1 MWSQRIGHGIRAV
14 EDKELV
20 KILAEKQIP
29 LELCPTSNLNT
40 KVVKDIKDYPI
51 MQLLDAGVKV
61 TINTDNMT
69 VSDTTVAKEL
79 KLIQNTFGLSNT
91 KIAIL
96 INNAKKQLFY
106 QI

>member
-1 MWSQRIGHGIRAV
+1 M
-14 EDKELV
+14 
-20 KILAEKQIP
+20 P
-29 LELCPTSNLNT
+29 
-40 KVVKDIKDYPI
+40 
-51 MQLLDAGVKV
+51 GVKV

-96 INNAKKQLFY
+96 INNAKEAAFLPNLIKG
-106 QI
+106 